1 MRPGRLAMT
10 PRRVAIAAA
19 AAVVALL
26 VLAQLLLPRL
36 VERRVREE
44 LSSVGTVTSVEVESF
59 PAVELLAGE
68 IDAVRAELASGE
80 TSGGRIGDLVAKT
93 EHIDSLRVTAR
104 SLTVSGLPVS
114 DARLE
119 KEGTVIRVAG
129 TVGRDEL
136 EAKLPSGL
144 QLRGVETSGN
154 GVALDGSF
162 TILGAELSGVARL
175 EPRDGALVVAPQDV
189 PFAGL
194 ATVTVFA
201 DPRVRVSSVAA
212 EPSGAALRMRA
223 AAKLVS

>member
-1 MRPGRLAMT
+1 MM

-19 AAVVALL
+19 AAVVGLL
-26 VLAQLLLPRL
+26 VLAQLLLPRIA
-36 VERRVREE
+36 ERRVREE
-44 LSSVGTVTSVEVESF
+44 LSSVGTVTSVEVDSF

-93 EHIDSLRVTAR
+93 EHVDSLRVTAR
-104 SLTVSGLPVS
+104 SLAVSGLPVR

-119 KEGTVIRVAG
+119 KEGRAIRVEG
-129 TVGRDEL
+129 TVERAEL
-136 EAKLPSGL
+136 EARLPSGARL
-144 QLRGVETSGN
+144 EGVESSGN
-154 GVALDGSF
+154 GVTLDGSF
-162 TILGAELSGVARL
+162 TILGAELAGVARL

-201 DPRVRVSSVAA
+201 DPRLRVSSVAA
-212 EPSGAALRMRA
+212 DPSGAALRMRA
-223 AAKLVS
+223 AAALVP